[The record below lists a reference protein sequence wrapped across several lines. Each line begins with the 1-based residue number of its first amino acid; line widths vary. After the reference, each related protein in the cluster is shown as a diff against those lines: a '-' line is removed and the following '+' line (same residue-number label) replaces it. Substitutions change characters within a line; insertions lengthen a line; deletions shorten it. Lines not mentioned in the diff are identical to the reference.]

1 MSDERTRDDVEAT
14 CPQCG
19 TSIADHDGSCPSC
32 GLVFLDDGGGLT
44 DEAADALFEDSDLDL
59 ENLDLSRS
67 EYYTPQWVRLIVGL
81 AISTPMAPVVLF
93 VVGSIVSL
101 PLWLGGLVF
110 VLGWLLPAVLLS
122 RLALPSVIVAAGLV
136 VLGSTLVLV
145 PPAIVVGRAIVGSDA
160 ETIGTFGP
168 DAWAAQAAF
177 LAVGVVVLVLGGF
190 LYRYASAKRGAWA
203 EDGPQ

>member
-1 MSDERTRDDVEAT
+1 MSDERPREDVEAT

-32 GLVFLDDGGGLT
+32 GLVFLDDEGGLT
-44 DEAADALFEDSDLDL
+44 DEAADALFEDSNLDL

-67 EYYTPQWVRLIVGL
+67 EYYTPQWMRLIVGL
-81 AISTPMAPVVLF
+81 AISTPMAPLVLF

-101 PLWLGGLVF
+101 PLWVSGLVF

-122 RLALPSVIVAAGLV
+122 RLALPSVIVAVGLV
-136 VLGSTLVLV
+136 VLGSTLALA
-145 PPAIVVGRAIVGSDA
+145 PPAIVVGRAVVGSDA

-177 LAVGVVVLVLGGF
+177 LAVGIVVLGLGGF
-190 LYRYASAKRGAWA
+190 LYRYASVKRGAWA
-203 EDGPQ
+203 EDGHR